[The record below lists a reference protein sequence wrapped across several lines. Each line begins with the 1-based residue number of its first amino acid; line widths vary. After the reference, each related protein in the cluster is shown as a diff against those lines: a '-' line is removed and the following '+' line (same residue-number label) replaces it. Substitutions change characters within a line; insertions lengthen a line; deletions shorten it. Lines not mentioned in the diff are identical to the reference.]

1 MLAALKTWSPWMPL
15 NNEITC
21 HHLKQL
27 LAITLPLLRDGVQH
41 PGKISHT
48 AAHLL
53 LNLSNTIFPPSLI
66 MLPSVVE
73 FIHIAPNL
81 RYSGKHTREVVNN
94 AVCNILIRPWGD
106 LSQADTAHR
115 NVLIGVFFDTLTK
128 EFRELGPHTPESKVR
143 EVVSSTLPSLTH
155 IIEFAKNYP
164 LQSKKLLYVSL
175 KVSYTRLK

>member
-1 MLAALKTWSPWMPL
+1 MPL

-21 HHLKQL
+21 QHLKQL

-115 NVLIGVFFDTLTK
+115 NVLIGVFFDMLTK